1 MTYLLGI
8 DVGTSGCKAVLVD
21 DHGAVV
27 ATATRDYPLH
37 TPRAAWAEQDPA
49 DWWRATCET
58 IGAALDTASVHPD
71 DVASVGLTGQMHGLV
86 LLDTAGAVLRPAIL
100 WNDQRSAAQCA
111 EIERSVGPEHVLEHT
126 GNRVLPGFT
135 APKLLW
141 VRAHEPEVYARVAH
155 VLLPKDYVR
164 YRLTGAL
171 GTDVSD
177 ASGTSVFDVR
187 NRRWSGEMLD
197 ALDLPP
203 TWWPDAAESPE
214 VTAYVHADG
223 AHATRLLEG
232 TPVVAGAGDQAA
244 GAVGAG
250 IVEEGR
256 LSVTL
261 GTSGVVFATTDAYRA
276 DAEGRLHAFCHAV
289 PDRWHLMGVTLAAAG
304 SLRWWRDAVAPDA
317 TFATLLDEAADT
329 PLGAERLLFLPYLS
343 GERTPHADPDARGVF
358 FGLSLRHGQ
367 AHLTRAV
374 LEGVAFS
381 LRDLLTLMS
390 DLGVAGREARVAGGG
405 AQSPLWRQI
414 LADVLDLSLTPSTT
428 EGAAYGAALLAGVGA
443 GVWPDVPAAGRT
455 ARTDGG
461 VTHPGDA
468 AVYEPLYAQYRALY
482 PALAPHFAALAATD
496 LA

>member
-8 DVGTSGCKAVLVD
+8 DVGTSGCKAVLVGE
-21 DHGAVV
+21 HGAVI
-27 ATATRDYPLH
+27 AAATRDYPLH
-37 TPRAAWAEQDPA
+37 TPQAAWAEQDPA
-49 DWWRATCET
+49 DWWHATCEA
-58 IGAALDTASVHPD
+58 ISDVLERASAESA

-86 LLDTAGAVLRPAIL
+86 LLDTAGVVLRPAIL

-111 EIERSVGPEHVLEHT
+111 EIERRIGLERGLEHT

-141 VRAHEPEVYARVAH
+141 VRAHEPETYARVAH

-187 NRRWSGEMLD
+187 NRRWSGAMLD
-197 ALDLPP
+197 ALDLPAA
-203 TWWPDAAESPE
+203 WWPDAAESSE
-214 VTAYVHADG
+214 VTAHVSPEG
-223 AHATRLLEG
+223 AASSSLLEG

-250 IVEEGR
+250 IVEAGA

-261 GTSGVVFATTDAYRA
+261 GTSGVVFAATDAYRA

-289 PDRWHLMGVTLAAAG
+289 PGRWHLMGVTLAAAG
-304 SLRWWRDAVAPDA
+304 SLHWWRDAVASDFDA
-317 TFATLLDEAADT
+317 LLDEAAAV
-329 PLGAERLLFLPYLS
+329 PPGSERLLFLPYLS
-343 GERTPHADPDARGVF
+343 GERTPHADPDARGAF
-358 FGLSLRHGQ
+358 FGLTLRHGR

-381 LRDLLTLMS
+381 LRDVLSLLS
-390 DLGVAGREARVAGGG
+390 EAGVQADAARIAGGG
-405 AQSPLWRQI
+405 ARSPLWRQI
-414 LADVLDLSLTPSTT
+414 VADVLGLTLTPSTT
-428 EGAAYGAALLAGVGA
+428 DGAAYGAALLAGVGA
-443 GVWPDVPAAGRT
+443 GVWRDVPT
-455 ARTDGG
+455 ASRASLKRGDATR
-461 VTHPGDA
+461 PGDA
-468 AVYEPLYAQYRALY
+468 AGAYDVLYERYRELY
-482 PALAPHFAALAATD
+482 PALAPHFAALAAD
-496 LA
+496 LG